1 MTICNPIF
9 ETLYFPKLCPTFI
22 DNRTNFEMKYKNLN
36 FDFNTQPKIQVL
48 NWPYAR
54 HVERG
59 STDKIAFPFFQ
70 ACANIFLKYLQL
82 CQASSL
88 FYITTPSVNYLSC
101 KVNIFLKVYFR
112 NLKKVSHT
120 KWIEKW
126 DLNKSCE
133 FVKCHIIEYISI
145 FERFY
150 PSPRLNYLTH
160 QILQPIQKTW
170 IKMFTFFDQI
180 EQVLK

>member
-22 DNRTNFEMKYKNLN
+22 DNRTNFEMKYKKLN

-88 FYITTPSVNYLSC
+88 FYITTPSVNYLAC
-101 KVNIFLKVYFR
+101 KVNIFFLKVYFR

-120 KWIEKW
+120 KWIEQW
-126 DLNKSCE
+126 DLNKLCG
-133 FVKCHIIEYISI
+133 FVKCHIYIYTYFRKIQS
-145 FERFY
+145 ESAAYKLFY
-150 PSPRLNYLTH
+150 SPDPATNSENMNPNFHIILT
-160 QILQPIQKTW
+160 K
-170 IKMFTFFDQI
+170 
-180 EQVLK
+180 

>member
-88 FYITTPSVNYLSC
+88 FYITTPSVNYLAC
-101 KVNIFLKVYFR
+101 KVNIFSEGLLSEFEKSFPHKMNWKVGF
-112 NLKKVSHT
+112 
-120 KWIEKW
+120 
-126 DLNKSCE
+126 KSCD
-133 FVKCHIIEYISI
+133 FVKCHII
-145 FERFY
+145 
-150 PSPRLNYLTH
+150 
-160 QILQPIQKTW
+160 
-170 IKMFTFFDQI
+170 
-180 EQVLK
+180 